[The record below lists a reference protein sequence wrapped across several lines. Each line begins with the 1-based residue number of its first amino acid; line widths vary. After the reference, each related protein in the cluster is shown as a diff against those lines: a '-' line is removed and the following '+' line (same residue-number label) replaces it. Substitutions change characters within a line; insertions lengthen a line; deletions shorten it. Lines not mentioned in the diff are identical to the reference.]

1 MLLCYSFLCGGGGN
15 TAAAPNV
22 LQIFAVLSQL
32 RTRKAFGY
40 AASSGARC
48 QELPAKAGSVFGY
61 CLKSEQFLII
71 MKMFTFSWCWKSKI
85 SIMLRNRYSF
95 TELKLGAC
103 EVDFWHVK
111 FQREKCNFFLELKAN
126 RCQNSSRRRDSGQRP
141 FLLKIYIIPSIF

>member
-1 MLLCYSFLCGGGGN
+1 MAALKMLLCYSFLCGGGGN

-61 CLKSEQFLII
+61 CLKSEQFL
-71 MKMFTFSWCWKSKI
+71 S
-85 SIMLRNRYSF
+85 MLRNRYSF

-103 EVDFWHVK
+103 EVDF
-111 FQREKCNFFLELKAN
+111 
-126 RCQNSSRRRDSGQRP
+126 
-141 FLLKIYIIPSIF
+141 